1 MPVRPKEEER
11 YPRGPISLVIP
22 FPVGGSTGYTAQVLA
37 GELQRR
43 LGQPVTLDVR
53 PGNFGINAIA
63 ELVGRSDGCTL
74 MVGSIITNS
83 MTPVWHR
90 DDITFDYDQ
99 EIVPVTRLADFV
111 SVVMV
116 SPAARADTLAG
127 FFAEVRSGAG
137 KLTLSADFI
146 GTFGD
151 VDAIMLAEAT
161 GLKIAFHS
169 NPDGA
174 NGILEDLVTGKSN
187 FAFLNVATASANVGR
202 FKPLAVTGPVRLANF
217 PAVPTMAEV
226 GFPGIG
232 TINWQ
237 GLFAPR
243 RISAEALAAVHQAA
257 VAAMGSAQVSAALTK
272 VNAAAHTSESP
283 EEFAAA
289 IKAEMER
296 WQLLLPQVMAVPRE
310 P

>member
-1 MPVRPKEEER
+1 MK
-11 YPRGPISLVIP
+11 YPEAPIRLVVP
-22 FPVGGSTGYTAQVLA
+22 FPPGGSTGYTAAVLA
-37 GELQRR
+37 GELQG
-43 LGQPVTLDVR
+43 LFGQPVTLEVK
-53 PGNFGINAIA
+53 PGHFGINAIA
-63 ELVGRSDGCTL
+63 ELVGRSDGGTL

-90 DDITFDYDQ
+90 DDIAFDYDR
-99 EIVPVTRLADFV
+99 EIVPVTRLADFP
-111 SVVMV
+111 SLVMV
-116 SPAARADTLAG
+116 SPAARADTLAE
-127 FFAEVRSGAG
+127 FFAEVTSGAG

-151 VDAIMLAEAT
+151 VDAIMLADAT

-202 FKPLAVTGPVRLANF
+202 FKPLAVTGPVRLTNF
-217 PAVPTMAEV
+217 PAVPTMAEA

-243 RISAEALAAVHQAA
+243 RISEEVLAAVHQAA
-257 VAAMGSAQVSAALTK
+257 VAAMGSAQAGAALTK
-272 VNAAAHTSESP
+272 VNAVAHTSESP
-283 EEFAAA
+283 TVFAAA
-289 IKAEMER
+289 IKAEMAR
-296 WQLLLPQVMAVPRE
+296 WQLLLPQIMALPRE